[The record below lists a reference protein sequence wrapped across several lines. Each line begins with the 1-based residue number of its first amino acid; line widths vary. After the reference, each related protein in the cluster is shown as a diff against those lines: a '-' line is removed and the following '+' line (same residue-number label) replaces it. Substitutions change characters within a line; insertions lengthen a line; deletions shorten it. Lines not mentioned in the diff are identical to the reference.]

1 MYAMAQSTP
10 GHKGSPELPRTPFPR
25 TPEMPHV
32 PGPIGPGPP
41 AKGCPYRGE
50 IMAYC
55 ACTSGSPDPGQLLRR
70 QVGIGP
76 GQRAKAG
83 GARKGRFQESL
94 ATDVW
99 NEPLQRTHP
108 TGDGYR
114 LTTEEPAQA
123 KAAPRG

>member
-1 MYAMAQSTP
+1 MRSMTGYLRFSYS
-10 GHKGSPELPRTPFPR
+10 GISPSITSMMPSAEPRCQLLRTPFPR

-55 ACTSGSPDPGQLLRR
+55 ACTSGSPDPGQILRR

-76 GQRAKAG
+76 EQRAKAG
-83 GARKGRFQESL
+83 GARKVRFQESL
-94 ATDVW
+94 ATDAW
-99 NEPLQRTHP
+99 N
-108 TGDGYR
+108 G
-114 LTTEEPAQA
+114 AI
-123 KAAPRG
+123 AAYAPH